1 MCLSVVVVCACCA
14 WVVKTCCHPSIW
26 TKTHNASYPSTSPP
40 SLIVI
45 ASPIQPHS
53 THSLSKGQIAR
64 GMTVGKY
71 LIIGG
76 TGGIGRMLANRL
88 VMKYHKVSA
97 RSAEGEAEGEG
108 RRSRRPAGVWEDRCD
123 GCHAG

>member
-1 MCLSVVVVCACCA
+1 
-14 WVVKTCCHPSIW
+14 
-26 TKTHNASYPSTSPP
+26 
-40 SLIVI
+40 
-45 ASPIQPHS
+45 
-53 THSLSKGQIAR
+53 
-64 GMTVGKY
+64 MTVGKY

-97 RSAEGEAEGEG
+97 RSAEGEAEEEG
-108 RRSRRPAGVWEDRCD
+108 RRSRRPAGVWEYRCD

>member
-1 MCLSVVVVCACCA
+1 M
-14 WVVKTCCHPSIW
+14 
-26 TKTHNASYPSTSPP
+26 
-40 SLIVI
+40 
-45 ASPIQPHS
+45 
-53 THSLSKGQIAR
+53 
-64 GMTVGKY
+64 GKY

-108 RRSRRPAGVWEDRCD
+108 RRELEASGCMGGQGRWMSRRVRECSKLWKRWGSTERISASVDLVKRRWGTRASLLALPGSALRRPLLLLTN
-123 GCHAG
+123 

>member
-1 MCLSVVVVCACCA
+1 
-14 WVVKTCCHPSIW
+14 
-26 TKTHNASYPSTSPP
+26 
-40 SLIVI
+40 
-45 ASPIQPHS
+45 
-53 THSLSKGQIAR
+53 
-64 GMTVGKY
+64 MTVGKY

-97 RSAEGEAEGEG
+97 RSAEGEG
-108 RRSRRPAGVWEDRCD
+108 RRSRRPAGVWEDRSD